1 MKEKIVV
8 NLKKMTNTLSEMID
22 LVYQGF
28 MENDTQYLNRA
39 LNKENIMND
48 LEKEITDSIV
58 QLSKTLDEK
67 GQKEF
72 VLLVQVA
79 QNLERM
85 GDELRYLMERLE
97 IKIVEDLLFS
107 DIGVEQ
113 YKDTFEKMRK
123 SVNLTIEFLDKNKNE
138 LLETILKNG
147 DDVKE
152 TVEKYREEHLRR
164 LTKGLCKPRAAN
176 MYFDML
182 DYMGNIARHCTAIA
196 RIYKGNDRSSDF

>member
-8 NLKKMTNTLSEMID
+8 DLKKMTNTLSEMID

-48 LEKEITDSIV
+48 LEKEITDSVV
-58 QLSKTLDEK
+58 QLSKALDEK

-196 RIYKGNDRSSDF
+196 RIYKGK

>member
-8 NLKKMTNTLSEMID
+8 NLKKMTNTLSKMID

-48 LEKEITDSIV
+48 LEKEITDSVV
-58 QLSKTLDEK
+58 QLSRTLDEK

-138 LLETILKNG
+138 LLEAILKNG

-152 TVEKYREEHLRR
+152 AVEKYREEHLRR

-196 RIYKGNDRSSDF
+196 RIYKEK

>member
-8 NLKKMTNTLSEMID
+8 DLKKMTNTLSEMID

-28 MENDTQYLNRA
+28 MENDTHYLNRA

-48 LEKEITDSIV
+48 LEKEITDSVV
-58 QLSKTLDEK
+58 QLSGTLDEK

-138 LLETILKNG
+138 LLETILTNG

-152 TVEKYREEHLRR
+152 TVGKYRKEHLMR

-196 RIYKGNDRSSDF
+196 RIYKEK

>member
-8 NLKKMTNTLSEMID
+8 DLKKMTNTLSEMID

-28 MENDTQYLNRA
+28 MENDTHYLNRA

-48 LEKEITDSIV
+48 LEKEITDSVV
-58 QLSKTLDEK
+58 QVSRTLDEK

-113 YKDTFEKMRK
+113 YKDTFEKMKK

-152 TVEKYREEHLRR
+152 TVGKYRKEHLVR

-196 RIYKGNDRSSDF
+196 RIYKEK

>member
-8 NLKKMTNTLSEMID
+8 DLKKMTNTLSEMID

-28 MENDTQYLNRA
+28 MENDTHYLNRA

-48 LEKEITDSIV
+48 LEKEITDSVV
-58 QLSKTLDEK
+58 QLSRTLDEK

-152 TVEKYREEHLRR
+152 TVGKYRKEHLVR

-196 RIYKGNDRSSDF
+196 RIYKEK

>member
-8 NLKKMTNTLSEMID
+8 DLKKMTNTLSEMID

-28 MENDTQYLNRA
+28 MENDTHYLNRA

-48 LEKEITDSIV
+48 LEKEITDSVV

-72 VLLVQVA
+72 VLFVQVA

-152 TVEKYREEHLRR
+152 TVGKYRKEHLVR

-196 RIYKGNDRSSDF
+196 RIYKEK

>member
-8 NLKKMTNTLSEMID
+8 DLKKMTNTLSEMID

-48 LEKEITDSIV
+48 LEKEITDSVV
-58 QLSKTLDEK
+58 QLSGTLDEK

-152 TVEKYREEHLRR
+152 TVGKYRKEHLVR

-196 RIYKGNDRSSDF
+196 RIYKEK

>member
-8 NLKKMTNTLSEMID
+8 DLKKMTNTLSEMID

-28 MENDTQYLNRA
+28 MENDTHYLNRA

-48 LEKEITDSIV
+48 LEKEITDSVV
-58 QLSKTLDEK
+58 QVSRTLDEK

-138 LLETILKNG
+138 LLETILTNG
-147 DDVKE
+147 DDVKK

-196 RIYKGNDRSSDF
+196 RIYKEK

>member
-8 NLKKMTNTLSEMID
+8 DLKKMTNTLSEMID

-28 MENDTQYLNRA
+28 MENDTHYLNRA

-48 LEKEITDSIV
+48 LEKEITDSVV
-58 QLSKTLDEK
+58 QLSRTLDEK

-123 SVNLTIEFLDKNKNE
+123 SVNLTIEFLDKNKDE

-152 TVEKYREEHLRR
+152 AVGKYREEHLRR

-196 RIYKGNDRSSDF
+196 RIYKEK

>member
-8 NLKKMTNTLSEMID
+8 DLKKMTNTLSEMID

-28 MENDTQYLNRA
+28 IENEVQYLNRA

-48 LEKEITDSIV
+48 LEKEITDSVV
-58 QLSKTLDEK
+58 QLSRTLDEK

-138 LLETILKNG
+138 LLETILTNG
-147 DDVKE
+147 DDVKK
-152 TVEKYREEHLRR
+152 TVEKYREEHLTR
-164 LTKGLCKPRAAN
+164 LAKGICKPRAAN

-196 RIYKGNDRSSDF
+196 RIYKEK